1 MGECSGVHAT
11 VDAAG
16 VEVAAGT
23 GVAAGAAAT
32 AAFAAGAPPPSVYVL
47 NAPTSAL
54 LLTMI
59 ASSLP
64 TGTSF
69 VPAGTTIFASTP
81 SSCASNASV
90 ALSVSISHSTSPGP
104 ISSPCSRHTNP
115 IAGNVPSRAC
125 PEQAQQHAPPPNPDA
140 AAIAR
145 RTSFATHRAMLP
157 CVMVGESAGIAT
169 GWCGGSDQIRSKV
182 MGHPS

>member
-1 MGECSGVHAT
+1 MGEFSGVHAT

-69 VPAGTTIFASTP
+69 VPAGTTIFEHTLVLRLERQRRLVRLDLAQHVARPDLVPLQPPHQSNRRKCAE
-81 SSCASNASV
+81 SSM
-90 ALSVSISHSTSPGP
+90 P
-104 ISSPCSRHTNP
+104 
-115 IAGNVPSRAC
+115 
-125 PEQAQQHAPPPNPDA
+125 
-140 AAIAR
+140 
-145 RTSFATHRAMLP
+145 
-157 CVMVGESAGIAT
+157 
-169 GWCGGSDQIRSKV
+169 
-182 MGHPS
+182 